1 MNGPLDSKEK
11 KEYGPEPKRYR
22 EYPPA
27 CILDCCYVA
36 DADNVELT
44 SPIDLESWKTLVSA
58 AQIRNYQPVLDI
70 VFNKN
75 DEQIPSIFYHRKCR
89 SLFTMKKAL
98 DRLRKEN
105 EEQSAEIVSS
115 SSHACK
121 RASTRQLSSTGTSSR
136 VYEAVCIFCDKN
148 SKYRKRKKSRENLV
162 KCVDLRADEKIRKVS
177 IEKGDRKIIALVS
190 RELVAAEAHY
200 HRSCYKEYTRTDDC
214 KNNKDELK
222 TEPSEYETTETQA
235 YEMLRQYIRE
245 DLISNPRVI
254 KFTELITKLS
264 FYMSNLGVLRI
275 TDSTRNNL
283 KRRLETTFGT
293 LLHFEKEIE
302 GKRPLVVFP
311 DNLTKL
317 NLIRDNIRLQ
327 KQIELNKHCLESSD
341 NVQQAVLFIRQSI
354 KEQEKWLKTW
364 PPTASELNESSV
376 FLPESLRNLLVT
388 LLTGNSKAEEL
399 SARVKR
405 LVNSFGQDLVYGVT
419 CGSQRTPKHI
429 FLPYAIKSLT
439 NQHG

>member
-1 MNGPLDSKEK
+1 MLVLEKTRLDSKEK

-58 AQIRNYQPVLDI
+58 AQIRNNQPVLDI
-70 VFNKN
+70 VFNTN
-75 DEQIPSIFYHRKCR
+75 DEQ
-89 SLFTMKKAL
+89 
-98 DRLRKEN
+98 
-105 EEQSAEIVSS
+105 
-115 SSHACK
+115 
-121 RASTRQLSSTGTSSR
+121 
-136 VYEAVCIFCDKN
+136 
-148 SKYRKRKKSRENLV
+148 
-162 KCVDLRADEKIRKVS
+162 IRKVS

-214 KNNKDELK
+214 KNIKDERKMEL
-222 TEPSEYETTETQA
+222 SEYETTETQA
-235 YEMLRQYIRE
+235 YEMLCQYIRE

-275 TDSTRNNL
+275 TDSTQNNL
-283 KRRLETTFGT
+283 RRRLDTTFGT

-317 NLIRDNIRLQ
+317 NLICDNIRLQ
-327 KQIELNKHCLESSD
+327 KQIELKKHLSRK
-341 NVQQAVLFIRQSI
+341 FRQRS
-354 KEQEKWLKTW
+354 T
-364 PPTASELNESSV
+364 
-376 FLPESLRNLLVT
+376 
-388 LLTGNSKAEEL
+388 
-399 SARVKR
+399 
-405 LVNSFGQDLVYGVT
+405 NSFVHL
-419 CGSQRTPKHI
+419 PK
-429 FLPYAIKSLT
+429 Y
-439 NQHG
+439 